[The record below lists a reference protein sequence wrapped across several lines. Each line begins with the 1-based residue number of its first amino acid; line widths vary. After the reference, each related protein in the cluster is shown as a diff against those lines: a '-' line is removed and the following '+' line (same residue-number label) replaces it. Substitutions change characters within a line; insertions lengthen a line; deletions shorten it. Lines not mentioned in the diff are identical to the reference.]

1 MDSAVSFRLRRQTL
15 ELRKPRSRTDNPVAD
30 VKADA
35 KADAKEDAK
44 EDVRTMNVVLLLVA
58 VSMPDSADLHR
69 RADSVVLVRPLA
81 ELYPRAAS
89 ASATLLRLHRQAS
102 DLRAA
107 SVDSAALDRRVA
119 SASEF

>member
-30 VKADA
+30 V

-89 ASATLLRLHRQAS
+89 ASATLLRLRRQAS
-102 DLRAA
+102 DLREA